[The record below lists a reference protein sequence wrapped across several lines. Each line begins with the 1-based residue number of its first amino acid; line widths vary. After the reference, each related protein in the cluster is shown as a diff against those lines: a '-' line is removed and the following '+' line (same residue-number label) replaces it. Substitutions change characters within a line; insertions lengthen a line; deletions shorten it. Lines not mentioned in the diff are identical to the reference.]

1 MAKQAA
7 LAFVKRTLE
16 QCHKYEETGKSCFS
30 EPLFRDIFLSG
41 SNINSARQADYT
53 TEGESG
59 KGYASIRYLEGRI
72 SGIFLFFCIMYK
84 VHVFGFIYHK
94 MSKCLSFMTNCW

>member
-41 SNINSARQADYT
+41 FNNNSARQADST
-53 TEGESG
+53 IDGESS

-72 SGIFLFFCIMYK
+72 SGIFLFLHI
-84 VHVFGFIYHK
+84 IY
-94 MSKCLSFMTNCW
+94 